1 MNMVISKYEHLKIP
15 VCVRVWD
22 LTNKQKSL
30 FLSTRTSDFY
40 GKYPFPMLATLR
52 NFSQRNGRERI
63 T

>member
-40 GKYPFPMLATLR
+40 GKGTPFLCLLR
-52 NFSQRNGRERI
+52 YGTFHKETEGKG
-63 T
+63 